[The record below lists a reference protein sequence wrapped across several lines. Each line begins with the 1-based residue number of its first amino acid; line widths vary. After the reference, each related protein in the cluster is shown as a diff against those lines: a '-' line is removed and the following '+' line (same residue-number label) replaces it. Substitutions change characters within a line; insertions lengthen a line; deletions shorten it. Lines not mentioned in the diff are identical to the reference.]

1 MCLEN
6 FRFEGGQKWKAL
18 APFKLILGT
27 NVMNGAEAIAEIRE
41 HKFFFFLTRN
51 SYT

>member
-1 MCLEN
+1 MRLEN
-6 FRFEGGQKWKAL
+6 FNFEGGQKWKVSAHL
-18 APFKLILGT
+18 KLIRGT

-41 HKFFFFLTRN
+41 HKSVFFLTRN